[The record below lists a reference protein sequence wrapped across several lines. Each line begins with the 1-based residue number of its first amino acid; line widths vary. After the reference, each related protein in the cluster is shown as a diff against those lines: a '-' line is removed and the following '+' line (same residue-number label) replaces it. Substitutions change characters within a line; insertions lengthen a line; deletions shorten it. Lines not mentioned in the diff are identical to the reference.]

1 MVFRMKTFSSSEEFF
16 RSVEKDNIVELLFN
30 EDVYFNLSKYVISTE
45 IDDST
50 IPIHRFVGYYND
62 VSNLTIAKHKNLF
75 MALRLSDSMFTK
87 VLVGDYDKIV
97 REYRI
102 LE

>member
-16 RSVEKDNIVELLFN
+16 RSVEKDNIVELF
-30 EDVYFNLSKYVISTE
+30 FNLSKYVISTE